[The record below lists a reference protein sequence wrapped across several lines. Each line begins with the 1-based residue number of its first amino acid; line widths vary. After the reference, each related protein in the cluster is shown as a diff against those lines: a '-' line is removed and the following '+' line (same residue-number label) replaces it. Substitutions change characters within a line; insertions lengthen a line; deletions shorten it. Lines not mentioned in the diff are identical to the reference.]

1 MLGNDLRLGGRGDSI
16 DVYTGLRTVREKQ
29 AVRVRQ
35 VGGFNRGSSRG
46 KGPGAFYCLF
56 LL

>member
-35 VGGFNRGSSRG
+35 VGGFSRGSSRG